1 MSSKKIKNSKHTL
14 SVFGLIMTNVI
25 AIDSLR
31 SLPLSAVYGTSLIF
45 YYLVAA
51 VAFFLPSA
59 FVAAELATGWPET
72 GGIYIWTREAFGKK
86 IGFMTIFLQWFYN
99 LCWYPTIMALV
110 AATIAYLIN
119 PELVNNKIYMFL
131 IILILFW
138 TATFL
143 NCFGMRTSNFMST
156 FGAIIGTLAPIG
168 FIIILSFIWIFKKH
182 PAAINFNLHDFLPN
196 LSSFQNLTLLTA
208 MLYGLVGMEMSAA
221 HAREVKNP
229 QRDYPRAMIWSTVI
243 ILFSMIFGSLAVAIV
258 VPPAKLNIV
267 SGLLEAFRL
276 FFIEFNLQGLM
287 PLIACLIIIGA
298 LAGVAAW
305 ILSPS
310 KGLLVASEDGSLP
323 KALSKTGKHGAPT
336 RILLIQGILFTG
348 LSSLFIFMPSV
359 SSTFWVLTDI
369 TAILSLLVYV
379 LMFTAAL
386 VLRYKFPNIPRSFK
400 VPGGLLG
407 LWFFCLLG
415 LTSCVFTLIVGFLP
429 PSQIAVGNI
438 WIYEIILISGVLLGC
453 VIPWI
458 LSGLNKNKK

>member
-1 MSSKKIKNSKHTL
+1 MSSLKSKHTL
-14 SVFGLIMTNVI
+14 TVFGLVMTNVI

-45 YYLVAA
+45 YYLIAA

-72 GGIYIWTREAFGKK
+72 GGIYVWTREAFGKK

-99 LCWYPTIMALV
+99 VCWYPTIMALI

-119 PELVNNKIYMFL
+119 PELVNNKIYMFC
-131 IILILFW
+131 IILVLFW
-138 TATFL
+138 AATYL
-143 NCFGMRTSNFMST
+143 NCRGMRTSNFLST
-156 FGAIIGTLAPIG
+156 FGAIVGTLTPMA
-168 FIIILSFIWIFKKH
+168 FIIILALVWILNKH
-182 PAAINFNLHDFLPN
+182 PMAISFKLHDFLPN

-229 QRDYPRAMIWSTVI
+229 QKDYPKAMIWSTVI
-243 ILFSMIFGSLAVAIV
+243 ILFSMVFGSLAVAIV
-258 VPPAKLNIV
+258 VPPEKLNIV

-276 FFIEFNLQGLM
+276 FFIKFNLQGLM
-287 PLIACLIIIGA
+287 PLVACLIIIGA
-298 LAGVAAW
+298 LGGVAAW

-310 KGLLVASEDGSLP
+310 KGLLVASQDGSLP
-323 KALSKTGKHGAPT
+323 KALSQTGKHGAPV
-336 RILLIQGILFTG
+336 RILLIQGLIFTV

-359 SSTFWVLTDI
+359 SSTFWVLSDI
-369 TAILSLLVYV
+369 TALLSLIVYI
-379 LMFTAAL
+379 LMFSAAL
-386 VLRYKFPNIPRSFK
+386 VLRYKFPEVQRSFK
-400 VPGGLLG
+400 VPGGIFG

-415 LTSCVFTLIVGFLP
+415 LASCIFTLIVGFLP

-438 WIYEIILISGVLLGC
+438 WVYEIILISGVLLGC
-453 VIPWI
+453 LIPWGI
-458 LSGLNKNKK
+458 SCFNKNKKN